1 VSFTVSPEAG
11 YTREFEQNR
20 GGRVGRREC
29 ALGGVP
35 RRRDDV
41 LDAQMR

>member
-1 VSFTVSPEAG
+1 MH
-11 YTREFEQNR
+11 EFGQN
-20 GGRVGRREC
+20 GGGKVGRREC

-41 LDAQMR
+41 LDALSQ